1 MFDVGLPVHFLVDAA
16 RRAGEAAGQA
26 VLVRQKGDPDRG
38 TVTLLLNTLDGQ
50 VQILVQQ
57 RDFDGNLAWI
67 NPLRD
72 SELPESEA
80 EAYLQRLAK
89 RDPDAW
95 ILEVEDRLGRN
106 PFSFL

>member
-1 MFDVGLPVHFLVDAA
+1 MFDVGLPVHFLIDAA
-16 RRAGEAAGQA
+16 RRAGEAEGQT
-26 VLVRQKGDPDRG
+26 VMIRQKGDPDRG
-38 TVTLLLNTLDGQ
+38 TITLLLNGLDGQ
-50 VQILVQQ
+50 VQVLTQQ

-72 SELPESEA
+72 SSLPESES
-80 EAYLQRLAK
+80 ETYLHRLAK

-95 ILEVEDRLGRN
+95 ILEVEDRLSRN